1 MASQWQ
7 FDESSSTSQML
18 IQNYIF
24 PFAQL
29 VIISHNYV
37 KGERVCYFLVTFKD
51 LSQKEDDLV
60 SVKIKILNLR
70 NAL

>member
-1 MASQWQ
+1 MNG
-7 FDESSSTSQML
+7 FTILRPSTSQML
-18 IQNYIF
+18 IQNYIS

-29 VIISHNYV
+29 VVISHNYV
-37 KGERVCYFLVTFKD
+37 KEEKVCYFWVTFKD

-60 SVKIKILNLR
+60 SVKIKILKLR